1 MKLFKL
7 NDNNK
12 RSTLI
17 KLAVIVALLIGLNI
31 ISNYVHFGI
40 DLTEEHRFSITKET
54 KTLLKNLKEPVHI
67 KLLLRGGAP
76 ANFEKLRG
84 TSKDLLVRFRDL
96 SGGKITFENTDP
108 IAGITGDKLTQ
119 AYKNLA
125 MQGAQPIPTRSQL
138 DDKQKTEEQ
147 IIFPYA
153 VVNGNGK
160 EFTVPLVEY
169 HTGMAE
175 SEFLNYSES
184 LLEYKLA
191 TAIQNL
197 FKQGKERVAWIM
209 GQGEALGDNTYDAL
223 TTLESLYEVD
233 TIDLGKS
240 YYIPPMVKCAII
252 CQPRNAFSEQD
263 KFKLDQFVMAGGKLL
278 WFVDACN
285 VNIDTLQQVPNYT
298 VIPHELNITD
308 MLFKYGIRLNSNL
321 VEDLSANPIPVVTGG
336 QNGRPQ
342 QQMFKW
348 VYFPVFSS
356 VSKHPVVNNLDA
368 VMSKFCG
375 TIDTIENEDNVKH
388 VLLSTSI
395 KSRAIGAPISVS
407 LNSLQYQLKP
417 SLYNKRF
424 LPTAVC
430 IEGKFRTNYANGI
443 DPSFKAVY
451 EDSLRLKFR
460 EVTDSASKMIVVADA
475 DIILNDFHPKKG
487 PSDMGLYKFTKEYF
501 ANKTFFLNC
510 VEYLVHENNML
521 ASRNKEVKLRL
532 LNSDKVAAEKTMWQS
547 INIILPITLVV
558 LFGGLY
564 WFFRKKRYEITHKNE
579 A

>member
-12 RSTLI
+12 KSTLI
-17 KLAVIVALLIGLNI
+17 KLAVIAALLIGLNI

-54 KTLLKNLKEPVHI
+54 KTLLKNLREPVHI

-84 TSKDLLVRFRDL
+84 TSKDLLARFRDL

-175 SEFLNYSES
+175 NEFLNYSES

-233 TIDLGKS
+233 TIDLSKS

-252 CQPRNAFSEQD
+252 CQPRTAFNEQD

-475 DIILNDFHPKKG
+475 DIILNDFNPKKG

-547 INIILPITLVV
+547 INIILPIALVV